1 MSETKTIL
9 IADDSRVAAHLLS
22 EIVESIDTC
31 EVIGNA
37 TSGEA
42 AIEMYNNLKPD
53 LVTMDLSM
61 PGIGGME
68 AIRRIIADD
77 PDAKIVVVSS
87 LGGAQDKLLEAL
99 EAGALSVVSKPFDE
113 DKAISVFKK
122 LLGIKS

>member
-1 MSETKTIL
+1 MSEIKKIL

-22 EIVESIDTC
+22 EIVESIEGCRVVDVAVT
-31 EVIGNA
+31 
-37 TSGEA
+37 GEE
-42 AIEMYNNLKPD
+42 AIRKYKEHDPD

-68 AIRRIIADD
+68 AVRSIINAY
-77 PDAKIVVVSS
+77 PEARIVVVSS

-113 DKAISVFKK
+113 DKAIKVFKK
-122 LLGIKS
+122 LLGLK